1 VNDIPGEDS
10 SLEKAPTSR
19 RRFRSPFGTALN
31 NYGRKRPVLGA
42 LVQAVLFTI
51 LFCGLLALR
60 LHGERRMDL
69 LPTGVIS
76 FGFFFLWMLMYHLR
90 NHRRDRAAT
99 DGSTAS

>member
-1 VNDIPGEDS
+1 MTDIPGEDS

-19 RRFRSPFGTALN
+19 RRFRSPLGTALN

-42 LVQAVLFTI
+42 FVQAVLFTI
-51 LFCGLLALR
+51 FFCGLLALR

-69 LPTGVIS
+69 LTTAVIS
-76 FGFFFLWMLMYHLR
+76 FTIFFPGMLLYHLR
-90 NHRRDRAAT
+90 NHRRDRVAT